1 MNGYPSKRPTQGGL
15 SLMTRAIAQYPFKG
29 LNTKAD
35 RSSPAF
41 SNIFSNICL
50 IDAHY
55 LRNLSCSLN
64 SPFFVEKEE

>member
-1 MNGYPSKRPTQGGL
+1 MLCFVVLCYK
-15 SLMTRAIAQYPFKG
+15 FKG

-41 SNIFSNICL
+41 SNIFSKICL

-64 SPFFVEKEE
+64 STFLVEKEE